1 MEGTLFIIHVTEES
15 RTVTAETRFITRD
28 WNESIQ
34 KKAVKKSRVRDKLVV
49 SLQGQTRRITR
60 VCDKT
65 TQVDPYVALV
75 WLPSEFYYAVYGSE
89 VMV

>member
-15 RTVTAETRFITRD
+15 RTVTSETRFISRD

-34 KKAVKKSRVRDKLVV
+34 KKAVKKSRIRDKLVV

-65 TQVDPYVALV
+65 TQVDPYEWGLQLAEIDGQDTSD
-75 WLPSEFYYAVYGSE
+75 PDAEP
-89 VMV
+89 